1 MPYTMPAAETM
12 SPAGLWQSEFYSANL
27 LEFALFL
34 SVVKVAYFYF
44 FAFRQTDKNGVLC
57 VILPINH

>member
-1 MPYTMPAAETM
+1 MPCTMPAAEPM

-34 SVVKVAYFYF
+34 SVVKVAYFSVF
-44 FAFRQTDKNGVLC
+44 LFRQTDKNGVLC
-57 VILPINH
+57 VLLPTNY